1 MTALDTA
8 SFAVPGS
15 GAAPDRGP
23 AGPRRAREI
32 EVELPVGLLDDDG
45 RLHRTATLRKMTG
58 HEETLLADRKLRA
71 NGGRLVSELLASCV
85 RRLGDLAPVTRQQV
99 TALPSPDRN
108 FLLLELRKATFGC
121 ELEASY
127 TCPVCRTTTTRQE
140 DLDAFEVRRAEVS
153 GDPDLV
159 VELADGYE
167 DRSSAVYTTLR
178 FRLPTG
184 ADEERVAAGVRENAA
199 RATDALLAR
208 CLLEALDA
216 DGEPMPAAHR
226 EALGTRLLQDLTM
239 GDRARIERTFRERM
253 PGVDL
258 TREVECDGCGRLNRV
273 SLDMTSFFSPS

>member
-1 MTALDTA
+1 MTALDTPP
-8 SFAVPGS
+8 FGVPEADS
-15 GAAPDRGP
+15 DPALRP
-23 AGPRRAREI
+23 AGPRRAREV

-58 HEETLLADRKLRA
+58 HEEALLADRKLRA

-85 RRLGDLAPVTRQQV
+85 RRLGDLSPVTRQQV
-99 TALPSPDRN
+99 SALPSPDRN

-140 DLDAFEVRRAEVS
+140 DLDVFEVRRAEA
-153 GDPDLV
+153 GADPELL
-159 VELADGYE
+159 VELSDGYE
-167 DRSSAVYTTLR
+167 DRSGAVYTTLR

-184 ADEERVAAGVRENAA
+184 TDEERVAAGARENAA
-199 RATDALLAR
+199 RATNALLAR
-208 CLLEALDA
+208 CLVEALDA
-216 DGEPMPAAHR
+216 DGEPMPTPHR

-258 TREVECDGCGRLNRV
+258 TREVECDGCGRVNRA